1 MIDLFGDKKKTNK
14 DDPKAS
20 LPNATKTVT
29 VRGPKIGDVKTVII
43 DATGHIR
50 IKEGEF

>member
-1 MIDLFGDKKKTNK
+1 MIDLLNDKKTNK
-14 DDPKAS
+14 DDPKTP

-43 DATGHIR
+43 DANGHIR